1 MSGIVLAI
9 FTGLLNPY
17 SNYVRFL
24 KEECKSITNPK
35 WPPLSSEI
43 YIPLAAV
50 EMGGTSLAEADELTK
65 FLLYSSPEQILE
77 RKAEIKFDDLLKQH
91 SDGLKFVLVEG
102 APGIGKSTLAK
113 EICQRWATNPIA
125 DNHLKQFSLVILVQL
140 RDLQNA
146 TTLYDLLPKDPN
158 TNMKEIEQQ
167 LYKTFGKNVFW
178 ILDGFDELPYDQRQ
192 QGSLY
197 HLLIEGDIL
206 KQSIVL
212 VTSRPTASGSLVHLI
227 KRIDKRAKRIEIVG
241 FNSSR
246 IEEYGRYFLRTIQ
259 TDFHLLLTIIIVLQS
274 LRG

>member
-1 MSGIVLAI
+1 MLSGIVIAI

-77 RKAEIKFDDLLKQH
+77 RKAEMKFDDLLKQH

-113 EICQRWATNPIA
+113 EICQRWATNPTV
-125 DNHLKQFSLVILVQL
+125 DNHLKQFSLVFLVQL
-140 RDLQNA
+140 RDETA
-146 TTLYDLLPKDPN
+146 VYYLPC
-158 TNMKEIEQQ
+158 
-167 LYKTFGKNVFW
+167 
-178 ILDGFDELPYDQRQ
+178 
-192 QGSLY
+192 
-197 HLLIEGDIL
+197 HC
-206 KQSIVL
+206 
-212 VTSRPTASGSLVHLI
+212 
-227 KRIDKRAKRIEIVG
+227 
-241 FNSSR
+241 
-246 IEEYGRYFLRTIQ
+246 TI
-259 TDFHLLLTIIIVLQS
+259 
-274 LRG
+274 